1 MIRFGL
7 IYDKKKGLVLDLK
20 KNPELE
26 ALVLEFNAENISH
39 MDLNEYQEKDIY
51 SPAALKRSGIV
62 LYTED
67 RDLKKMIRKAIKKI
81 GKR

>member
-20 KNPELE
+20 KNPEFEELI
-26 ALVLEFNAENISH
+26 LEFNSDNISH

-51 SPAALKRSGIV
+51 SQAALKRSGIV

-67 RDLKKMIRKAIKKI
+67 KDLKKLIRKAIKQI